1 MALSDAIR
9 QEVRLRADG
18 LCEYCR
24 ISERLTHYAHQVDH
38 IIPHRHGGDDELD
51 NLAWACFRCNN
62 AKGTDIATYDF
73 ETGLPVF
80 LYHPRQLQWD
90 EQFVVL
96 STGVIQGH
104 YALGRATARLL
115 RMNSPERIELRRI
128 LIKEG
133 LW

>member
-73 ETGLPVF
+73 ETATCLYFCIIPVNF
-80 LYHPRQLQWD
+80 NSD

-104 YALGRATARLL
+104 YALGACHSALVAYEQ
-115 RMNSPERIELRRI
+115 P
-128 LIKEG
+128 
-133 LW
+133 